1 MSNMDWKVII
11 TGLARENLLDIKKYI
26 KYELQLPNAAD
37 KLIQRIKN
45 GIDSLNIMPERN
57 PLCNKP
63 KWYKRGLRKLII
75 GKYIV
80 FYVAVVR
87 THEVLV
93 ITVLNGTQDIHRKL
107 NNLDIPLLQDK

>member
-1 MSNMDWKVII
+1 MEWKVII
-11 TGLARENLLDIKKYI
+11 TGLVRENLLDIKKYI

-37 KLIQRIKN
+37 NLIKRIKD

-57 PLCNKP
+57 PLCNKT

-87 THEVLV
+87 TREVLV
-93 ITVLNGTQDIHRKL
+93 ITVLNGTQDINQKL
-107 NNLDIPLLQDK
+107 NNLDLPLLPDK